1 MDACAYDC
9 AAEAAPE
16 SSGQATCAVRC
27 KLRGHPESP
36 DGTAAIRTADRP
48 EDQPQAHKQRL
59 SGTDFRK
66 ADRKR
71 LKIK

>member
-36 DGTAAIRTADRP
+36 DGTPPFALQTAP
-48 EDQPQAHKQRL
+48 KT
-59 SGTDFRK
+59 SRK
-66 ADRKR
+66 HTNNV
-71 LKIK
+71 

>member
-36 DGTAAIRTADRP
+36 DGTPPFALQTAP
-48 EDQPQAHKQRL
+48 KT
-59 SGTDFRK
+59 SRK
-66 ADRKR
+66 HTNNVWVALIFERQIEND
-71 LKIK
+71 